1 MFPIRILLVD
11 DHVLF
16 AKSLQI
22 ALEESGVGSLRTTQQ
37 IDRLDELLAGEPADV
52 VLLDINLGKTCD
64 IDGLQL
70 ARRLLGEH
78 PGLKIVMLT
87 GYDLPVYRHEAR
99 KIGVSGF
106 LDKSVSPDEL
116 VLALRRVER
125 GKVCFP
131 PETER
136 IVEELTDTE
145 RQVLRLL
152 GAGKKRRDVAG
163 ELLMSER
170 TLSNHLQH
178 IFEKLEVSS
187 SVEAVAKA
195 IRMGYISVG

>member
-1 MFPIRILLVD
+1 M
-11 DHVLF
+11 LF

-37 IDRLDELLAGEPADV
+37 ADSLDDLLAREPADV
-52 VLLDINLGKTCD
+52 VLLDIHLGKLCD
-64 IDGLQL
+64 ADGLQI
-70 ARRLLGEH
+70 ARRLLSKH
-78 PGLKIVMLT
+78 PGLRIVMLT

-106 LDKSVSPDEL
+106 LDKSISPEEL
-116 VLALRRVER
+116 ALALRRVAR
-125 GKVCFP
+125 GETCFP

-145 RQVLRLL
+145 RRILRLL
-152 GAGKKRRDVAG
+152 GAGKKRRAVAG

-178 IFEKLEVSS
+178 VYEKLEVSS

>member
-16 AKSLQI
+16 ARSLQI
-22 ALEESGVGSLRTTQQ
+22 ALEESGIGSLRTTQQ
-37 IDRLDELLAGEPADV
+37 VDRLDELLAAEPADV

-70 ARRLLGEH
+70 ARRLLGGH

-87 GYDLPVYRHEAR
+87 GYDLPIYRHEAR
-99 KIGVSGF
+99 RIGVSGF
-106 LDKSVSPDEL
+106 LCKSVSPDEL
-116 VLALRRVER
+116 VLALRRVEQ
-125 GKVCFP
+125 GKTCFP

-145 RQVLRLL
+145 RQILRLL
-152 GAGKKRRDVAG
+152 GAGKKRRAVAG

-178 IFEKLEVSS
+178 IYEKLGVSS
-187 SVEAVAKA
+187 AVEAIARA

>member
-16 AKSLQI
+16 ARSLQI
-22 ALEESGVGSLRTTQQ
+22 ALEESGIGSLRTTQQ
-37 IDRLDELLAGEPADV
+37 VDSLDELLAKEPADV
-52 VLLDINLGKTCD
+52 VLLDIHLGKLCD
-64 IDGLQL
+64 ADGLQL
-70 ARRLLGEH
+70 ARRLLGGH

-116 VLALRRVER
+116 AGALRRVVQ
-125 GKVCFP
+125 GKKCFP
-131 PETER
+131 PEHER

-145 RQVLRLL
+145 RRILRLL